1 MKLVT
6 HSRRG
11 KINEKG
17 GGGLKLVARG
27 FMLIK
32 TSFDMQRSC
41 SEMFDIVPAYC
52 KCSDTVTYA
61 TRSFLHSIYIQPD
74 QGAGTA
80 ERVSVFSGCSP
91 RWRDDVRRLPHPPH
105 QQR

>member
-41 SEMFDIVPAYC
+41 SEMFDIVPA
-52 KCSDTVTYA
+52 
-61 TRSFLHSIYIQPD
+61 
-74 QGAGTA
+74 
-80 ERVSVFSGCSP
+80 
-91 RWRDDVRRLPHPPH
+91 
-105 QQR
+105 